1 MKHSFFSLICTLA
14 LMLGACSDDQAGPTS
29 GTAPTEETGNDE
41 SSTDELPIGDASG
54 VPCDEEGAKYCDIDA
69 LYQCTNGAWEIIDL
83 CSEPMTC
90 SNTELICVD
99 KICDRG
105 DRRCADSSSV
115 EFCQPDQTGW
125 SEPQDCGEG
134 IACVDG
140 TCAVPECF
148 PGVMFLV
155 DRSSSMQDNWQPVR
169 NSISNVIRENESVRF
184 GLTGFPS
191 AAPPDS
197 GLFGSLSGCHT
208 GESWPNLPIEAN
220 AADTI
225 ENWFDDNG
233 VNGSTP
239 LEGAMEWF
247 AQNAGSVWQ
256 GEESGYLVVLSDG
269 ADTCSGGD
277 SCGPECIAE
286 YLAIHTR
293 ALGRSGIKTYVIGY
307 NYGDSPTELNSIA
320 ANGGTSFNEYVN
332 AGNEDMLNG
341 IFEDFIR
348 EIKDCQ

>member
-1 MKHSFFSLICTLA
+1 MSLICILG
-14 LMLGACSDDQAGPTS
+14 LMLSACSQESAGSNGVTTPTDNPDNS
-29 GTAPTEETGNDE
+29 N
-41 SSTDELPIGDASG
+41 SSDDELPLGNSSG
-54 VPCDEEGAKYCDIDA
+54 LPCEEEGARNCELDS
-69 LYQCTNGAWEIIDL
+69 LYQCTDGTWELINI
-83 CSEPMTC
+83 CSAPLTC
-90 SNTELICVD
+90 STTELICAD
-99 KICDRG
+99 KLCDRG
-105 DRRCADSSSV
+105 ERQCADSASLQ
-115 EFCQPDQTGW
+115 FCLPDQTGW
-125 SEPQDCGEG
+125 TEPQDCGEG
-134 IACVDG
+134 VTCVDG

-191 AAPPDS
+191 VAPPDS
-197 GLFGSLSGCHT
+197 GIFGSLSGCHT
-208 GESWPNLPIEAN
+208 GESWPNLPIESN
-220 AADTI
+220 SADTI
-225 ENWFDDNG
+225 EGWFNDNG
-233 VNGSTP
+233 VSGSTP

-247 AQNAGSVWQ
+247 AQNADTVWQ

-293 ALGRSGIKTYVIGY
+293 ALARNNIKTYVIGY

-320 ANGGTSFNEYVN
+320 ANGGTSFDEYVG
-332 AGNEDMLNG
+332 AGDEIMLDG
-341 IFEDFIR
+341 IFENFIR